1 MGSFSIFLHS
11 NNQEP
16 EMIEPEQHRYFAYAE
31 GLGRAHGHVLEAGS
45 FEAAAVGY
53 TELYSPPVDADDEI
67 RISVA
72 DLEGGQEHCFVID
85 LGDGQAEPCD

>member
-1 MGSFSIFLHS
+1 MESFSVPLHLNS
-11 NNQEP
+11 QEL

-31 GLGRAHGHVLEAGS
+31 GLGRAHGHVLKAAS

-67 RISVA
+67 RVFVA
-72 DLEGGQEHCFVID
+72 DLDGGQEHCFIID
-85 LGDGQAEPCD
+85 LGDGQAEPCN